1 MAQSKL
7 MELTYYDPG
16 AEVRLT
22 AYADTL
28 ILDRQ
33 AAGTMLCAVRF
44 GGYPE
49 VTRAMADAIYGGAV
63 VEAIVGTETIR
74 LQAIVKRYRRQFS
87 HDGIYA
93 VATLL
98 ANDEEPSCQGAE
110 EAEEQTTM
118 EPRQCYLFCPAGDR
132 ERLFEEL
139 DHKTAAPL
147 IPAFRDYVLDTL
159 IPRRDLRPLRVLS
172 LREKLDAW
180 VLELQHYSGRRAS
193 QRRHCH
199 SRRYAQRRRRFF
211 PGGWRHQLPQHV
223 RRHRGGSDS
232 ESVSAPL

>member
-7 MELTYYDPG
+7 IELTYYDPG

-49 VTRAMADAIYGGAV
+49 VTRAMADAIYGGAA
-63 VEAIVGTETIR
+63 VEATIGTETIR
-74 LQAIVKRYRRQFS
+74 LQAMVKRYRRQFS

-110 EAEEQTTM
+110 EAEEQTSM

-132 ERLFEEL
+132 SVSL
-139 DHKTAAPL
+139 KSWT
-147 IPAFRDYVLDTL
+147 T
-159 IPRRDLRPLRVLS
+159 RPL
-172 LREKLDAW
+172 
-180 VLELQHYSGRRAS
+180 
-193 QRRHCH
+193 
-199 SRRYAQRRRRFF
+199 
-211 PGGWRHQLPQHV
+211 
-223 RRHRGGSDS
+223 HR
-232 ESVSAPL
+232 